1 MSAGSQGVFTQLFIS
16 RVWISLSL
24 EFLRAQTNTQRR

>member
-1 MSAGSQGVFTQLFIS
+1 MSAGSQGVFTRLFIS

-24 EFLRAQTNTQRR
+24 EVLRVQTRRR